1 MDTKMKAVRAG
12 HKGAVTKLLKKFEEI
27 QQSSEA
33 DYEEIST
40 LLEVVTQKKRTLE
53 NINEKI
59 LEQTSDEDVAVEIQE
74 SDEYM
79 FNLEY
84 KLRQITKLSKSVQN
98 QSFPANEPIS
108 SNLNPHA
115 DNFIQSVPS
124 TFISQPSTS
133 ANQQYTHSSNSRAS
147 SSANSEYHKLPKL
160 NLPIFTGDI
169 LDWQSFWDS
178 YETAIHTNP
187 TLSDAQKFNYLKS
200 LLQSEALQTIAG
212 FSMTNTNYDK
222 AISLLQERYGQTH
235 KIVQTYMQALLDLQ
249 APINTITSL
258 RNYYDKTET
267 YVRGLESLGQTD
279 DTYGSLLVPVILNKL
294 PAEIRQHL
302 AREHRSTNWTLHD
315 LRKALLE
322 ELNIMEAGK
331 LPEKVES
338 PLATATFLTNAKSRT
353 KSSFNKNERSYS
365 DKKINTKQCAFCHEI
380 GHTPVNC
387 TKVTTA
393 NARMNIVKSE
403 RLCFNCLG
411 HHKLADCK
419 SKSNCRNC
427 NKRHHTSI
435 CSNDEKSEKSS
446 KPPAN
451 ETENTVLHSSL
462 TQRTTNVLLKTAV
475 ATVSSRKQS
484 AEANILLD
492 EGAQRSFITE
502 TLAEKLDLVSSGNE
516 VVHLSGFGEQNRQV
530 RHMKSA
536 TVYIQT
542 DEGENIPL
550 NVLIIPEIAM
560 PLQIHVRSV
569 TNMRHLRGLKL
580 AHPVSDDD
588 MFEIEILIGADYY
601 WSIVGDDI
609 IRGEGPTAVESKL
622 GYLLSGP
629 TMTSTC
635 TTSRSSI
642 LNVIVSH
649 KTEELNLE
657 KFWEIESLGV
667 EDKTGNTENDEFQKM
682 YEETAIS
689 FNNNRYI
696 AKLPWKAEHP
706 PLPTNKAVAFR
717 RTESVIKR
725 LQKEPKLLLKYGEII
740 DEQEKRG
747 FIERVDNE
755 EINQNIKLHYIP
767 HHPVKKDSVTT
778 PIRIVYDCSCKQTP
792 DSASLNDCLLNVP
805 PKLNEVTAILLRFRL
820 NKYAVSTDIEKAFL
834 NVGLDIEDR
843 DVTRFFW
850 LSKPTDP
857 NSDLTTYRFKS
868 VLFGATCSPFILNAV
883 LSKHL
888 NNHPVDFTDKLTK
901 DLYVDNIVSSFESE
915 EELLKY
921 FKLVRSLFADG
932 GFNLR
937 SWASNSQLLQ
947 VLARTENVMDK
958 DQLVKI
964 LGLRW
969 DTASDTLGF
978 VTPNLDTSELITK
991 REVLRQSSRIYDP
1004 LGILSP
1010 ITVRSK
1016 MLMQNIWEKNF
1027 NWDELLPDSTI
1038 TEWVN
1043 IRKDIQEATKTVVP
1057 RHYFDESSDTNNDNV
1072 IHVFT
1077 DSSMKAYGACAYI
1090 VANGK
1095 SSLIMAKNRVA
1106 PLKQLTIPR
1115 LELMAAVIGSR
1126 LLAHIR
1132 NTLQITRAVLWS
1144 DSQIVLTWLS
1154 SKKPLK
1160 PFISNRVKEIT
1171 ELTEELTWR
1180 YCPSESNPADLLSRG
1195 ITVDKFKDNRL
1206 WMHGPDWLTLE
1217 DNWPE
1222 WNRDEAQILSTI
1234 AHQEVAVDTVQATQ
1248 NKFTI
1253 HMIQGIGNV
1262 IDLNRFNSFKKLLR
1276 ITAYVRRFITNCR
1289 KRAIHTGM
1297 LNTIEIQNASLTWII
1312 YIQKKHYSEIIQ
1324 DLQTGEG
1331 KKHNLVKQ
1339 LKLYIAQDKLIRC
1352 DGRIHNAPLEENT
1365 KFPILLPA
1373 KDKLTQLIIM
1383 DAHLTHF
1390 HSGLSSTVTLLRQT
1404 YWIPSI
1410 RQVIKSIIH
1419 KCVICK
1425 KVAGRPYSAPDP
1437 PPLPKDRLT
1446 EAPPFTV
1453 TGVDFTGA
1461 LNVKTTDGLTSKV
1474 YICLFTCANTR
1485 AVHLEVVMNLSEET
1499 FILAFRRF
1507 ASRKS
1512 LPKTMIS
1519 DNGTTFIAAAKQL
1532 TRSSAV
1538 IEKLNNFGTTWKFI
1552 PKRAPWYGGFW
1563 ERLIGLTKD
1572 SIKKVLGRSLI
1583 QIELLRTIVT
1593 EVEAILNDRPLTYVS
1608 SDPLD
1613 EPLTPSHL
1621 LYGRRITSLPYP
1633 TNQELEHSLNDMT
1646 HKSTNKLFKMKSQ
1659 IIQSFWYKWKHE
1671 YLTALRE
1678 YHRNT
1683 GNNKQL
1689 ITIGDVVQIYED
1701 SPRIKWTLAVVEKLN
1716 VGGDGLARSAVIRTK
1731 NGLTSRPIT
1740 KLYPLEVSL
1749 NSDDDNT
1756 DCAIKTCRKAKM
1768 VAMEK
1773 IKKWTK

>member
-98 QSFPANEPIS
+98 QSITANEPIS
-108 SNLNPHA
+108 LNLNPHA
-115 DNFIQSVPS
+115 DSFIQSVPS

-133 ANQQYTHSSNSRAS
+133 ANQQYTHSSNSRSS

-435 CSNDEKSEKSS
+435 CSKDEKSEESS

-484 AEANILLD
+484 TEANILLD

-609 IRGEGPTAVESKL
+609 IRGEGPTAVESRL

-667 EDKTGNTENDEFQKM
+667 EDKTANTENDEFQKM

-689 FNNNRYI
+689 YNNNRYI

-725 LQKEPKLLLKYGEII
+725 LRKEPKLLLKYGEII

-888 NNHPVDFTDKLTK
+888 NNHPFDFTEKLTK

-1057 RHYFDESSDTNNDNV
+1057 RHYFDESPDTNNDNV

-1154 SKKPLK
+1154 SKKTLK

-1339 LKLYIAQDKLIRC
+1339 LKLYIAKDKLIRC
-1352 DGRIHNAPLEENT
+1352 DGRIHNAPLEEYT

-1383 DAHLTHF
+1383 DAHVTHF

>member
-1 MDTKMKAVRAG
+1 
-12 HKGAVTKLLKKFEEI
+12 
-27 QQSSEA
+27 
-33 DYEEIST
+33 
-40 LLEVVTQKKRTLE
+40 
-53 NINEKI
+53 
-59 LEQTSDEDVAVEIQE
+59 
-74 SDEYM
+74 
-79 FNLEY
+79 
-84 KLRQITKLSKSVQN
+84 
-98 QSFPANEPIS
+98 
-108 SNLNPHA
+108 
-115 DNFIQSVPS
+115 
-124 TFISQPSTS
+124 
-133 ANQQYTHSSNSRAS
+133 
-147 SSANSEYHKLPKL
+147 
-160 NLPIFTGDI
+160 
-169 LDWQSFWDS
+169 
-178 YETAIHTNP
+178 
-187 TLSDAQKFNYLKS
+187 
-200 LLQSEALQTIAG
+200 
-212 FSMTNTNYDK
+212 MTNTNYDK

-235 KIVQTYMQALLDLQ
+235 KIVQTYMQALLNLQ

-435 CSNDEKSEKSS
+435 CSKDEKSEESS

-475 ATVSSRKQS
+475 ATVSWRKQS
-484 AEANILLD
+484 TEANILLD

-536 TVYIQT
+536 TVHIQT

-560 PLQIHVRSV
+560 PLQIHVKSV

-609 IRGEGPTAVESKL
+609 IRGEGPTAVESRL

-629 TMTSTC
+629 IMTSTC

-667 EDKTGNTENDEFQKM
+667 EDKTANTENDEFQKM

-689 FNNNRYI
+689 YNNNRYI

-706 PLPTNKAVAFR
+706 SLPTNKAVAFR

-725 LQKEPKLLLKYGEII
+725 LRKEPKLLLKYGEII
-740 DEQEKRG
+740 DEQERRG
-747 FIERVDNE
+747 FIERVDNK
-755 EINQNIKLHYIP
+755 EIKQNIKLHYIP
-767 HHPVKKDSVTT
+767 HHPVKKDSITT

-805 PKLNEVTAILLRFRL
+805 PKLNEVTAILLKFRL

-888 NNHPVDFTDKLTK
+888 NNHPFDFTEKLTK

-958 DQLVKI
+958 DQLIKI

-969 DTASDTLGF
+969 DTTSDTLGF
-978 VTPNLDTSELITK
+978 VTPNLDISELITK

-1043 IRKDIQEATKTVVP
+1043 IRQDIQKATKTVIP
-1057 RHYFDESSDTNNDNV
+1057 RHYSDESSDTNNDNV

-1077 DSSMKAYGACAYI
+1077 DYSMKAYGACAYI

-1126 LLAHIR
+1126 LLAHFR

-1154 SKKPLK
+1154 SKKTLK

-1195 ITVDKFKDNRL
+1195 ITIDKFKDNRL
-1206 WMHGPDWLTLE
+1206 WMHGPDWLTVE

-1222 WNRDEAQILSTI
+1222 WHTDEAIILSTI
-1234 AHQEVAVDTVQATQ
+1234 AQQEVVVDTVQATQ
-1248 NKFTI
+1248 NKFSI

-1276 ITAYVRRFITNCR
+1276 ITAYLRRFITNCGT
-1289 KRAIHTGM
+1289 RAIQTGM
-1297 LNTIEIQNASLTWII
+1297 LNTIEIQNASITWIQ
-1312 YIQKKHYSEIIQ
+1312 YTQKKHYSEIIQ
-1324 DLQTGEG
+1324 DLQTGER

-1339 LKLYIAQDKLIRC
+1339 LKLYIA
-1352 DGRIHNAPLEENT
+1352 
-1365 KFPILLPA
+1365 
-1373 KDKLTQLIIM
+1373 KDK
-1383 DAHLTHF
+1383 
-1390 HSGLSSTVTLLRQT
+1390 
-1404 YWIPSI
+1404 
-1410 RQVIKSIIH
+1410 
-1419 KCVICK
+1419 
-1425 KVAGRPYSAPDP
+1425 
-1437 PPLPKDRLT
+1437 
-1446 EAPPFTV
+1446 
-1453 TGVDFTGA
+1453 
-1461 LNVKTTDGLTSKV
+1461 
-1474 YICLFTCANTR
+1474 
-1485 AVHLEVVMNLSEET
+1485 
-1499 FILAFRRF
+1499 
-1507 ASRKS
+1507 
-1512 LPKTMIS
+1512 
-1519 DNGTTFIAAAKQL
+1519 
-1532 TRSSAV
+1532 
-1538 IEKLNNFGTTWKFI
+1538 
-1552 PKRAPWYGGFW
+1552 
-1563 ERLIGLTKD
+1563 
-1572 SIKKVLGRSLI
+1572 
-1583 QIELLRTIVT
+1583 
-1593 EVEAILNDRPLTYVS
+1593 
-1608 SDPLD
+1608 
-1613 EPLTPSHL
+1613 
-1621 LYGRRITSLPYP
+1621 
-1633 TNQELEHSLNDMT
+1633 
-1646 HKSTNKLFKMKSQ
+1646 
-1659 IIQSFWYKWKHE
+1659 
-1671 YLTALRE
+1671 
-1678 YHRNT
+1678 
-1683 GNNKQL
+1683 
-1689 ITIGDVVQIYED
+1689 
-1701 SPRIKWTLAVVEKLN
+1701 
-1716 VGGDGLARSAVIRTK
+1716 
-1731 NGLTSRPIT
+1731 
-1740 KLYPLEVSL
+1740 
-1749 NSDDDNT
+1749 
-1756 DCAIKTCRKAKM
+1756 
-1768 VAMEK
+1768 
-1773 IKKWTK
+1773 